1 MELLA
6 PAGNPESL
14 KAAIYSGANA
24 VYFGLN
30 KFNARIN
37 ANNFNK
43 ENVREYIELCH
54 LHGVKAY
61 ITFNT
66 IIKDNEFEEFE
77 ESVKVAAEA
86 KADAFI
92 VTDLGALSIFSKYD
106 VPLHAS
112 TQMGIHNLD
121 GAKFV
126 EKLGFTRVVVSRETL
141 FDDIKEIKENTSLE
155 VEYFVHGALCVSFS
169 GGENNKAKLIHKSC
183 LLWKMVFIIFLND
196 TLFSSCAST
205 SSLGASLTVN
215 VTIN

>member
-6 PAGNPESL
+6 PAGNPEAL

-43 ENVREYIELCH
+43 GNVREYIELCH

-92 VTDLGALSIFSKYD
+92 VTDLGALSIFAKYD

-141 FDDIKEIKENTSLE
+141 FEDIKEIKENTSLE

-169 GGENNKAKLIHKSC
+169 GGC
-183 LLWKMVFIIFLND
+183 LL
-196 TLFSSCAST
+196 SSFMTGTSGNRGLCKQPCRLCYK
-205 SSLGASLTVN
+205 SSLSGEN
-215 VTIN
+215 K

>member
-14 KAAIYSGANA
+14 KAAIYSRANA

-66 IIKDNEFEEFE
+66 IIKDNEFKEFE

-106 VPLHAS
+106 VPLHAY
-112 TQMGIHNLD
+112 TQMGIHNLE
-121 GAKFV
+121 GAKLV

-141 FDDIKEIKENTSLE
+141 FEDIK
-155 VEYFVHGALCVSFS
+155 
-169 GGENNKAKLIHKSC
+169 
-183 LLWKMVFIIFLND
+183 
-196 TLFSSCAST
+196 
-205 SSLGASLTVN
+205 
-215 VTIN
+215 